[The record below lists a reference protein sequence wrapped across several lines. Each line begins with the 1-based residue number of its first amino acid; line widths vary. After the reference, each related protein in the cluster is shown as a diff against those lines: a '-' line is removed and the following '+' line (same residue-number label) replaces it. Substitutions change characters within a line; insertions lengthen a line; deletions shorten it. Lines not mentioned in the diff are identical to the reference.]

1 MYNGVCKYLN
11 TAVQEIEVD
20 MLPVKIAGLGWYLPT
35 RRVTNAELGERLG
48 IPASRIERA
57 TGVRERRYVTT
68 ETTLSMAAAAA
79 HMALEDAGLYPDD
92 LDAIICAS
100 SAPQQAIPCTAA
112 FLQRAISAPDGA
124 SACFDLNATCLS
136 FLLALQTAAHLVAAG
151 AYHAVL
157 LCSSEPASLSIN
169 LAERE
174 SAALFGDAAAAAII
188 TQSSAGEGSMIWHA
202 LFETHSS
209 GAELTQISGGGTL
222 HHPNDPTT
230 TPEMNLFHM
239 CGPAIFKQGLT
250 LIEPFVDRFFSTLGW
265 ERDEVD
271 AVVPHQASRHAIDVL
286 TRRLGF
292 SDEQVINALALRG
305 NCVSA
310 SIPLTL
316 AEAVHAGSIR
326 RGDRVVLLGS
336 GAGLTLGALALTL

>member
-1 MYNGVCKYLN
+1 
-11 TAVQEIEVD
+11 
-20 MLPVKIAGLGWYLPT
+20 MLHVKIAGLGWYLPA
-35 RRVTNAELGERLG
+35 RRVTNAQLEEQLG
-48 IPASRIERA
+48 IPASWIERT

-68 ETTLSMAAAAA
+68 ETMLSMAAAAA
-79 HMALEDAGLYPDD
+79 SMALEDAGLCPGD

-100 SAPQQAIPCTAA
+100 SAPQQVIPCTAA

-136 FLLALQTAAHLVAAG
+136 FLFALQTAAHLVAAG
-151 AYHAVL
+151 VYHVVL
-157 LCSSEPASLSIN
+157 LCSSEPASISIN
-169 LAERE
+169 PMERE
-174 SAALFGDAAAAAII
+174 SAALFGDAAAVAIV
-188 TQSSAGEGSMIWHA
+188 TRSEADEDSVIWHA

-209 GAELTQISGGGTL
+209 GAALTQILGGGSL
-222 HHPNDPTT
+222 HHPNDPAT

-239 CGPAIFKQGLT
+239 DGPAVFKQGLT

-265 ERDEVD
+265 KREEVD
-271 AVVPHQASRHAIDVL
+271 AVVPHQASRHAIEVL

-292 SDEQVINALALRG
+292 HEKQVINALALRG

-316 AEAVHAGSIR
+316 AEAIHAGSIR

-336 GAGLTLGALALTL
+336 GAGLTLGALALTF